1 MLRCLLLSSFLL
13 YCLFYPFRT
22 AAQDV
27 EQTVN
32 IVKKRLKDPVK
43 IGGGLALGLQF
54 ADISGA
60 PARFDGFDW
69 NLRAQLT
76 LDVLGVQ
83 APFSAIISD
92 RNRLYNLPSYQFVGL
107 SPRYKWAT
115 VHAGDRSMNFNQ
127 YTFSNQL
134 FRGLGVELTPGK
146 WRFAGMR
153 GRLNRLQ
160 LGDFNARQDLEIS
173 YRRMGWAAEA
183 GYADEA
189 FDLKF
194 ILFGAEDQISGAMDS
209 LTLSGLAPA
218 RNLVGSVEAGVE
230 LLPNL
235 TWRSTFAHS
244 WITDNT
250 LAAGV
255 PDSLAGSFAN
265 SNASTSRETAI
276 NTSLNFSLPKS
287 NWQLTYERLSPNYRS
302 LGTLFITPDREN
314 LTLGSAFT
322 LGEGKATISLSG
334 GVQRNN
340 LSDSRTNTQRRV
352 IAQLAGTVKLSDQL
366 SASANLSNFL
376 NTTRVRSF
384 FDPLSSTDSIFLA
397 QVNSSGRFGLRWQR
411 PKDKPQGSWNLDL
424 SVQDARSIQDDML
437 TDFSSRTYNLYFG
450 YAGQAPGPKL
460 TYRAQL
466 LLGLTDAGPLDNTII
481 SPSIG
486 LSRSFND
493 DKLALGL
500 TSSYSFVDYA
510 IRGPGGVWL
519 SRLTAGMPLLTNG
532 RLQAYLQYTRRSLGE
547 TDFAETIAALNYNWN
562 F

>member
-1 MLRCLLLSSFLL
+1 MLRFYLLSLITLCCF
-13 YCLFYPFRT
+13 CYPSIT
-22 AAQDV
+22 NAQDV
-27 EQTVN
+27 EQTLN
-32 IVKKRLKDPVK
+32 TVKTRIKDPVK
-43 IGGGLALGLQF
+43 VSGGLAFGLQF
-54 ADISGA
+54 SDISGA

-69 NLRAQLT
+69 NFRAQLT

-92 RNRLYNLPSYQFVGL
+92 RNRLYNLPSYQFLGF

-115 VHAGDRSMNFNQ
+115 LHAGDRSMNFNQ

-134 FRGLGVELTPGK
+134 FRGVGLELTPGK

-183 GYADEA
+183 GYAEEV
-189 FDLKF
+189 FDVKF
-194 ILFGAEDQISGAMDS
+194 ILFGAEDQLAGVMDS

-235 TWRSTFAHS
+235 TLRSTFAHS

-255 PDSLAGSFAN
+255 PDSMAN
-265 SNASTSRETAI
+265 SFINANASTSRETAF
-276 NTSLNFSLPKS
+276 NSSLNFSLPKS
-287 NWQLTYERLSPNYRS
+287 NWQLTYERISPNYRS

-314 LTLGSAFT
+314 VTLGSAFT
-322 LGEGKATISLSG
+322 LGEGKATLSLSG
-334 GVQRNN
+334 GLQRTN
-340 LSDSRTNTQRRV
+340 LADKRTNTQRRI
-352 IAQLAGTVKLSDQL
+352 IAQVAGSVKLSDQL

-376 NTTRVRSF
+376 NTTRLRSF

-397 QVNSSGRFGLRWQR
+397 QVNSSGRIGLRWQR

-424 SVQDARSIQDDML
+424 SVQDARSIQDDVL
-437 TDFSSRTYNLYFG
+437 TDFSSRTYNLFFG
-450 YAGQAPGPKL
+450 YAAQAPGSRL
-460 TYRAQL
+460 TYRAQI
-466 LLGLTDAGPLDNTII
+466 LLGMTDAGALDNTII

-486 LSRSFND
+486 LSRSFKD
-493 DKLALGL
+493 DKLVLGL

-510 IRGPGGVWL
+510 TRGPGGVWL
-519 SRLTAGMPLLTNG
+519 SRLTGGLPLLTNG
-532 RLQAYLQYTRRSLGE
+532 RLQAYLQYTRRNLGE
-547 TDFAETIAALNYNWN
+547 ASFSEIIAALNYNWN